1 MNKNIIIMLF
11 AICSIA
17 LLSCEKD
24 NKILIPYPEDITFE
38 DQSLG
43 TFTFNIPTAPFK
55 SGNEKTGVVTLNV
68 KNNGDGTFSG
78 FALSNKNWR
87 SFPWS
92 LSPDF
97 PPAGGLTP
105 AKIKSAV
112 DSCIFSVYTTT
123 TNQTN
128 NFLVA
133 SVKDEDASFTLDKPT
148 VVEHVLVANTSYN
161 YLLETYG
168 SVYSGTLDANTQ
180 AYTIGGTKVKNINI
194 ANPATTMY
202 GRFTLPGPGG
212 QNLIRLAGDEL
223 LAKKAAGDAAYN
235 AAIQQGKTQ
244 AEAQAASTAASAAL
258 SKGFVKLTV
267 KGYNG
272 TTATGSVDYWLAIR
286 PNVDPANP
294 TFNYVAFNWSKVDLT
309 ALGTVSRVV
318 FSLSSSYTD
327 GTGKMLIP
335 PYFCLDGIRLRK

>member
-1 MNKNIIIMLF
+1 MKHKLIIML
-11 AICSIA
+11 AVICSIA
-17 LLSCEKD
+17 LFSCEKE
-24 NKILIPYPEDITFE
+24 NRILIPYPEDITFE
-38 DQSLG
+38 DQTLG
-43 TFTFNIPTAPFK
+43 TFTFNIPNAPFK
-55 SGNEKTGVVTLNV
+55 SGTEKTGIVTMNV

-78 FALSNKNWR
+78 FAVSNKNWR

-105 AKIKSAV
+105 AKIKSAI

-133 SVKDEDASFTLDKPT
+133 SVKDEDASFTIDKPT

-168 SVYSGTLDANTQ
+168 SIYSGTLDANTQ

-194 ANPATTMY
+194 ANPSTLMY

-212 QNLIRLAGDEL
+212 QNVISLAGDEV
-223 LAKKAAGDAAYN
+223 LARRSSGN
-235 AAIQQGKTQ
+235 ATLA
-244 AEAQAASTAASAAL
+244 
-258 SKGFVKLTV
+258 KGFVKLTV

-272 TTATGSVDYWLAIR
+272 TAATGSVDYWLAIR

-294 TFNYVAFNWSKVDLT
+294 TFNYVAVNWSKVDLT
-309 ALGTVSRVV
+309 ALGVVNKVV
-318 FSLSSSYTD
+318 FSLSSSYKD
-327 GTGKMLIP
+327 GAGNMLIA

>member
-1 MNKNIIIMLF
+1 MKQKLVIIMLSVAF
-11 AICSIA
+11 SIA
-17 LLSCEKD
+17 LSSCEKE

-38 DQSLG
+38 DQTLG
-43 TFTFNIPTAPFK
+43 RFTFNIPNAPFK
-55 SGNEKTGVVTLNV
+55 SGNEKSGVVTMNV

-78 FALSNKNWR
+78 FAVSNKNWR

-105 AKIKSAV
+105 AKIKSAI

-133 SVKDEDASFTLDKPT
+133 SVKDEDASFTIDKPT
-148 VVEHVLVANTSYN
+148 VVEHVLVGNTTYN
-161 YLLETYG
+161 YLLQTYG
-168 SVYSGTLDANTQ
+168 SVYSGTLNPTTQ
-180 AYTIGGTKVKNINI
+180 AYSISGTKVRNINI
-194 ANPATTMY
+194 ANTSTTMY

-212 QNLIRLAGDEL
+212 QNVIRLAGDEI
-223 LAKKAAGDAAYN
+223 LARN
-235 AAIQQGKTQ
+235 ASGNP
-244 AEAQAASTAASAAL
+244 AL
-258 SKGFVKLTV
+258 AKGFVKLTV

-272 TTATGSVDYWLAIR
+272 STATGSVDHWLAIR
-286 PNVDPANP
+286 ANVDPANP
-294 TFNYVAFNWSKVDLT
+294 TFEYVAFNWAKVDLT
-309 ALGTVSRVV
+309 KLGTVTRVV
-318 FSLSSSYTD
+318 FSLSSSYVD
-327 GTGKMLIP
+327 GSGNMLIA